1 MTFDCVGSTFHER
14 SLVIGAGTWHP
25 SIAMHTQ
32 ANQLSVVCLL
42 DVNRKR
48 QPMVKSKQNTSR
60 HWIGHLQWK
69 LEEAASMRE
78 EEAAKRESAQ
88 ILHKESGSMKN
99 YFHVPAWSHRLP
111 TAWNCKT
118 DILKPFLAYFPG
130 LSSRRLL
137 CSVPKTP
144 LMDTGILG
152 RRHARG
158 RGQLTSTRLRT
169 LSKRGALARKLGAL
183 SDFTMRGHRRGKL
196 LAKGTFV
203 HWMTRLRLAA
213 AVS

>member
-32 ANQLSVVCLL
+32 ANQFSVVCLL

-48 QPMVKSKQNTSR
+48 QSMVKSKQNTSR

-78 EEAAKRESAQ
+78 EEAAKRESAP
-88 ILHKESGSMKN
+88 ILNKESGSMKR

-111 TAWNCKT
+111 THWNCKT
-118 DILKPFLAYFPG
+118 DILNHFLPTSQVCHLGGCFAVCLKH
-130 LSSRRLL
+130 LSW
-137 CSVPKTP
+137 TQ
-144 LMDTGILG
+144 TILG